1 MGRARRGSPSSG
13 TALGEED
20 GSISATQVR
29 SNDRERP
36 RGWTV
41 FHLPSTRA
49 RGVVTRNTVH
59 PLAPRAPSAR
69 RRPRRRAAPSGVL
82 TSAGRSCCCGW
93 ATPELC
99 TSPLCE
105 GAAPA
110 APQRRSPPPRHDRA
124 RHAICVFPLDA
135 ARRRVFEDA
144 GCSHSIKAAIILP
157 ARVRAAWS
165 SLLLLSRL
173 RQGTRLFTNRVRN
186 AGAGSYDG
194 HRILAAPGVRRIYS
208 FLHSV
213 FSGLA
218 VV

>member
-1 MGRARRGSPSSG
+1 GTGAPPSWSFTAHHPAPARPCSPRPPFGRARRGSPSSG

-99 TSPLCE
+99 TSPPRE

-110 APQRRSPPPRHDRA
+110 GPSAALLPGMTMLAPRRLSSPSRLPT
-124 RHAICVFPLDA
+124 A
-135 ARRRVFEDA
+135 AFSRTPVAPTQSRRLSSSRRRPKAVH
-144 GCSHSIKAAIILP
+144 GGPPSHK
-157 ARVRAAWS
+157 RVRVGCMVSA
-165 SLLLLSRL
+165 
-173 RQGTRLFTNRVRN
+173 
-186 AGAGSYDG
+186 
-194 HRILAAPGVRRIYS
+194 
-208 FLHSV
+208 LHTSP
-213 FSGLA
+213 SKSA
-218 VV
+218 